1 MKRRR
6 RPTQSFFSPK
16 GEAAVRL
23 RHFQAD
29 AVAHQAGH
37 WRSEIY
43 PSWIDLRIEQKQ
55 LHPRRLHPGRLRW
68 NLQIIHLERKMIF
81 QTFIIMFHVN
91 LPRCNSLNLKMVNWK
106 MFFPFPVVYSQV
118 PCESSGVYTWNSG
131 SIHRVINWYSDTYY
145 IYGTLED
152 LGSLKGQIL
161 VACFFDMDIV
171 CVTNAWN

>member
-6 RPTQSFFSPK
+6 RPTQSFFSRK

-55 LHPRRLHPGRLRW
+55 LHPRRLHPGRLTW
-68 NLQIIHLERKMIF
+68 NLQTIHLERKMIF

-106 MFFPFPVVYSQV
+106 MILLFQWCILRFHVNLLGCTTEIQDLYI
-118 PCESSGVYTWNSG
+118 G
-131 SIHRVINWYSDTYY
+131 SYINTVIHITYM
-145 IYGTLED
+145 GL
-152 LGSLKGQIL
+152 
-161 VACFFDMDIV
+161 
-171 CVTNAWN
+171 